1 LKGNLFED
9 RKLKKYARLLRYATI
24 EWRGW
29 ARIFLLTLL
38 TGGIGLLQPW
48 PIKFVVDHAIGGEPM
63 PESLARAVRNLPGG
77 ADPRGFLAWMVLAIV
92 ALFAAAS
99 AADAVLT
106 RTWVR
111 IGQHMVYR
119 LAGDLFAHIQRRSL
133 LFHSRNSVGDSLSRI
148 TGDSWCVYKA
158 VDSLLF
164 TPGFAVVM
172 TAALIVMMAR
182 LDVGLTLLTISVAP
196 LMAAATFAFGKPI
209 RRAARARREIEA
221 QIQSHAQQILSGI
234 PVVQAFAQE
243 QREEDRFRHCAALA
257 VRSQRR
263 LTLQTGIYNLAS
275 GLIVALGSG
284 AVLWVGAR
292 HALDGRVSIGVL
304 LVFVAYLNALQ
315 GQLRSLLGVYGTL
328 QEAGA
333 SIDRVN
339 EVFESGSEVRDRPG
353 AVDLPPVRGHVRFE
367 CVTFGYEP
375 GQPVLRRVSL
385 EARPGETVAVVGYTG
400 AGKTTLL
407 SLVLRFFDPWEGR
420 VTIDGRDL
428 RDVRLQ
434 SLRNQVSLVLQDHL
448 LFPFTV
454 SENIAYGRPSA
465 TQNEIE
471 DAARAAN
478 IDHAIRHLPNGYDT
492 VIGQRGATLSGGERQ
507 RISIARALLRDA
519 PILILDEPTSAL
531 DAQTERQLLEALDR
545 LRAGRTTFIIAH
557 RLSTI
562 RNADRIIVLQNG
574 EIIEEGR
581 HSELLARGC
590 AYAQLYHTQTG
601 SRLRPAE
608 LVG

>member
-1 LKGNLFED
+1 MAIELEVSKV
-9 RKLKKYARLLRYATI
+9 KKYARLLRYATN

-29 ARIFLLTLL
+29 ALILSLTLL

-48 PIKFVVDHAIGGEPM
+48 PIKFVVDYAIDRQPM
-63 PESLARAVRNLPGG
+63 PESLARVVRILPGG
-77 ADPRGFLAWMVLAIV
+77 ADPRGLLAWMALAIL

-99 AADAVLT
+99 AADAILT

-111 IGQHMVYR
+111 IGQRMVYR
-119 LAGDLFAHIQRRSL
+119 LAGDLFAHVQRRSL

-148 TGDSWCVYKA
+148 TGDSWCVYKV

-172 TAALIVMMAR
+172 TAGLIVMMAR
-182 LDVGLTLLTISVAP
+182 LDAGLTVLTISIAP
-196 LMAAATFAFGKPI
+196 LMAAATFAFAKPI

-221 QIQSHAQQILSGI
+221 RIQSHAHQTLSGI
-234 PVVQAFAQE
+234 QVVQAFAQE
-243 QREEDRFRHCAALA
+243 QREEVRFQNITALA
-257 VRSQRR
+257 LRSQRR
-263 LTLQTGIYNLAS
+263 LTLRTGIYNLAS

-284 AVLWVGAR
+284 ALLWVGAR

-304 LVFVAYLNALQ
+304 LVFLAYLNSLQ
-315 GQLRSLLGVYGTL
+315 GQLRSLLGIYGTL

-339 EVFESGSEVRDRPG
+339 EVFGAGHEVRDRPG
-353 AVDLPPVRGHVRFE
+353 AVVLPPLKGQVRFE
-367 CVTFGYEP
+367 NVTFGYEL
-375 GQPVLRRVSL
+375 GRPVLRGVNF
-385 EARPGETVAVVGYTG
+385 EARLGQTVAVVGHTG
-400 AGKTTLL
+400 AGKTTLV

-420 VTIDGRDL
+420 VTIDGHDL

-434 SLRNQVSLVLQDHL
+434 SLRDQVGLVLQDHL
-448 LFPFTV
+448 LFPFTIA
-454 SENIAYGRPSA
+454 ENIAYGRPAA
-465 TQNEIE
+465 TREQIE

-478 IDHAIRHLPNGYDT
+478 IDHTIRRLPNGYDT

-562 RNADRIIVLQNG
+562 RNADRIIVLQDG
-574 EIIEEGR
+574 EIVEAGS

-590 AYAQLYHTQTG
+590 AYAQLYLTQTG

>member
-1 LKGNLFED
+1 MAIELED

-29 ARIFLLTLL
+29 ASILTLTL
-38 TGGIGLLQPW
+38 FTGGIGLLQPW
-48 PIKFVVDHAIGGEPM
+48 PIKFVVDYAIDSQPM
-63 PESLARAVRNLPGG
+63 PESLARVVRVLPGG
-77 ADPRGFLAWMVLAIV
+77 ADPRGSWIALAIL

-99 AADAVLT
+99 AADALLT

-111 IGQHMVYR
+111 VGQRMVYR

-148 TGDSWCVYKA
+148 TGDSWCVYKV

-172 TAALIVMMAR
+172 TAGLIVMMAR
-182 LDVGLTLLTISVAP
+182 LDTGLTLLTIAVAP
-196 LMAAATFAFGKPI
+196 VMAAATFAFGKPI

-221 QIQSHAQQILSGI
+221 RIQSYTQQTLSGI
-234 PVVQAFAQE
+234 QVVQAFAQE
-243 QREEDRFRHCAALA
+243 QREEERFRNCAALA
-257 VRSQRR
+257 LHSQRR
-263 LTLQTGIYNLAS
+263 LTLRTGIYNLAS
-275 GLIVALGSG
+275 GVIVALGSG

-304 LVFVAYLNALQ
+304 LVFLAYLNSLQ
-315 GQLRSLLGVYGTL
+315 GQLRSLLGIYGTL

-339 EVFESGSEVRDRPG
+339 EVFGADHELRDRPD
-353 AVDLPPVRGHVRFE
+353 AVVLPPLKGHVRFE
-367 CVTFGYEP
+367 NVTFGYEP
-375 GQPVLRRVSL
+375 GRPVLRGVSF

-400 AGKTTLL
+400 AGKTTLV
-407 SLVLRFFDPWEGR
+407 SLVLRFFDPCEGR
-420 VTIDGRDL
+420 VTIDGHNL

-434 SLRNQVSLVLQDHL
+434 SLRDQVGLVLQDHL
-448 LFPFTV
+448 LFPF
-454 SENIAYGRPSA
+454 SIAENIAYGRPGA
-465 TQNEIE
+465 TRQQIE
-471 DAARAAN
+471 DAARSAN
-478 IDHAIRHLPNGYDT
+478 IDHAIGRLPNGYDT

-562 RNADRIIVLQNG
+562 RNAGRIIVLQDG
-574 EIIEEGR
+574 EIVEEGT
-581 HSELLARGC
+581 HSDLLARGR
-590 AYAQLYHTQTG
+590 AYAQLYRTQMG
-601 SRLRPAE
+601 SRPRPAE
-608 LVG
+608 LAG